1 MRTMNNM
8 AKASFMHN
16 LEDLRDDLDELRE
29 VVSELFNS
37 SQSDT
42 KVAKRR
48 VGRGANKTLKHLENT
63 YQDVKLET
71 AEALGKVQH
80 HITERPVLSAI
91 GSFAAGLAVGRLM
104 AKSKR

>member
-1 MRTMNNM
+1 M
-8 AKASFMHN
+8 AKANFMHN
-16 LEDLRDDLDELRE
+16 LEDLRDELRE

-37 SQSDT
+37 SQSGT

-48 VGRGANKTLKHLENT
+48 VGRGTKKTLKHLGNT
-63 YQDVKLET
+63 YQDVKFET

-80 HITERPVLSAI
+80 HIMERPVLSAI